1 MTLQASI
8 IVELV
13 EEAIKNAAFDRERF
27 RITAQESVDGTE
39 VGLHA
44 DTVHPDS
51 QGRLY
56 TNYSPIPVDSV
67 SRDPACE
74 EELRMLVESTVS
86 LLADFVEE
94 QSNSETAR

>member
-1 MTLQASI
+1 MTLRTSI

-27 RITAQESVDGTE
+27 RIKAQESVDGTE

-51 QGRLY
+51 QGRLS
-56 TNYSPIPVDSV
+56 TNYSPILVESA
-67 SRDPACE
+67 SIDPACE

-94 QSNSETAR
+94 QSNSEATR